1 MATPQSRIGH
11 LHDDVILLRPE
22 SFRVL
27 LSRANW
33 GFCYLDLAGI
43 TKFKYERKNEKMDSG
58 RDSKMTSSW
67 NWPNRYSNGTK
78 GLRSNLCPI
87 PLSFCSFVRSSHT
100 AIPLLR
106 YMTGTLESKL
116 VVCGETLQNGS
127 ESHLLE
133 RSQKLTPHLLLFP
146 PREFC
151 SRKVNLEFLQGMCCS
166 LLAKAMITFPRL
178 LKLLLIL
185 FVSRN
190 RSPVEPEL
198 LKRSDPARSIRF
210 RVPVN

>member
-1 MATPQSRIGH
+1 
-11 LHDDVILLRPE
+11 
-22 SFRVL
+22 
-27 LSRANW
+27 
-33 GFCYLDLAGI
+33 
-43 TKFKYERKNEKMDSG
+43 MDSG
-58 RDSKMTSSW
+58 HGRRRTPPCKW
-67 NWPNRYSNGTK
+67 HNRYSNGTS
-78 GLRSNLCPI
+78 GLRSNLRPI
-87 PLSFCSFVRSSHT
+87 PL
-100 AIPLLR
+100 PLVPVLQLPLKVHDSR
-106 YMTGTLESKL
+106 L
-116 VVCGETLQNGS
+116 VVCGETIQNGS
-127 ESHLLE
+127 ESHLSE

-210 RVPVN
+210 RVPAN